1 MQVNKEVIQLQPD
14 SRCVECDRYAS
25 LRLDDDFQ
33 RVSGTLRAVNEK
45 SEDLVGC
52 YSQTTKYSVT
62 QLAQSLKFKPS
73 HDPIRG
79 KQGGDTTVLR
89 LRRLVSK
96 WLKSSGPPTQIGIVL
111 RCFT

>member
-1 MQVNKEVIQLQPD
+1 MIAGKQGGD
-14 SRCVECDRYAS
+14 
-25 LRLDDDFQ
+25 
-33 RVSGTLRAVNEK
+33 TAV
-45 SEDLVGC
+45 LL
-52 YSQTTKYSVT
+52 

-79 KQGGDTTVLR
+79 KQGGDTTVLQ

-96 WLKSSGPPTQIGIVL
+96 WLKSSGPPTQIGIVR